1 MSEWSPAGQR
11 EGVRRDNG
19 GPVLREHGQ
28 GEPGDGLGV
37 FVGAG
42 NRGSLWECRLVL

>member
-1 MSEWSPAGQR
+1 M
-11 EGVRRDNG
+11 RRDNG
-19 GPVLREHGQ
+19 GPVLRARGQ

-42 NRGSLWECRLVL
+42 NRGSLWECRLAL